1 MKQARQGMKDV
12 QSETDDRNIPLDKV
26 GISDLSYPITVL
38 DRNKSIQATDA
49 HGLVDLLPK
58 FEGRRASVAAAKD
71 GMEKTYL

>member
-1 MKQARQGMKDV
+1 MKEKRIGMKDV

-38 DRNKSIQATDA
+38 DRNKNIQATDA
-49 HGLVDLLPK
+49 PG
-58 FEGRRASVAAAKD
+58 GASVAAAKD